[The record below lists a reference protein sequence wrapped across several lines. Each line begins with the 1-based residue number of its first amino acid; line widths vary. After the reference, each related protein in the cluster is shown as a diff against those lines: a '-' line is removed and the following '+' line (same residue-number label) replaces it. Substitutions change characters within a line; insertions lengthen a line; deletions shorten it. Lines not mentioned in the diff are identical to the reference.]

1 MSTVNFRPRDC
12 EQIRNQ
18 LDAYLSNELLVET
31 TGEVAR
37 HLEICAACSREL
49 ESRTVVRDALRKAV
63 QKELPPAHLSAA
75 IRARVRKTQPH
86 PFLFGR
92 FFSMRALALA
102 SLALAVLA
110 GLAGHQ
116 WLQLRS
122 GRQAAAAIL
131 RLGVSD
137 HIHCAIQAHNYPVIA
152 RPSDQLAQKLGSR
165 YAGLVPVIE
174 STLTGFEVLEAHVC
188 SVPGNPRK
196 YVHFIARGRGTIL
209 SVILTRREKE
219 EFPAAR
225 LLAAKTSGGVDLYD
239 AKLEGMN
246 VAGFETREHFGFVVS
261 DLGEGQMIQIA
272 GTLALPL
279 RNALSAGPE
288 SAAAPLPVI
297 IRYSS

>member
-1 MSTVNFRPRDC
+1 MSTMNFRPREC
-12 EQIRNQ
+12 EQILNR

-37 HLEICAACSREL
+37 HLENCAACSRKL

-63 QKELPPAHLSAA
+63 QKELPPAHLAAA
-75 IRARVRKTQPH
+75 IRARIRKTQPH
-86 PFLFGR
+86 PFLSGR
-92 FFSMRALALA
+92 FFSMRALVLA
-102 SLALAVLA
+102 SLAVAVLA
-110 GLAGHQ
+110 GVLGQQ

-122 GRQAAAAIL
+122 GRQAVAAIL

-137 HIHCAIQAHNYPVIA
+137 HIHCAIQAHNYPAIA
-152 RPSDQLAQKLGSR
+152 RPSDELAQNLGLR

-174 STLTGFEVLEAHVC
+174 STLTGFEILEAHVC
-188 SVPGNPRK
+188 SVPGSPRK

-209 SVILTRREKE
+209 SVILTRRENE
-219 EFPAAR
+219 NFPAAR
-225 LLAAKTSGGVDLYD
+225 LLAAKKSGSVDLYD

-246 VAGFETREHFGFVVS
+246 VAGFETRGHFGFVVS
-261 DLGEGQMIQIA
+261 DLGEGQMVQIA

-288 SAAAPLPVI
+288 SAAVPVPVTL
-297 IRYSS
+297 RLSS